1 MAMRR
6 SPPGALT
13 FGLMRAILFT
23 TPTTGDTMD
32 LRGRLSRTTFEATLT
47 PAHIMT
53 SQILQGALMMGAV
66 MFLFGVLFM
75 YSRGPLVAPGEA
87 EFDTVRTL
95 TFVHLA
101 FLVVNV
107 GVSIFL
113 AQKLFSPEAMAEV
126 LTGMDDPLAIAQR
139 CAQQQ
144 RTAMIVRMALLEGS
158 TFFGLAICMIGS
170 TNGVLAAASEY
181 WINLLSLFLLVGFG
195 IATFPTKERLAEWFE
210 ERFLR
215 V

>member
-1 MAMRR
+1 
-6 SPPGALT
+6 
-13 FGLMRAILFT
+13 
-23 TPTTGDTMD
+23 MD
-32 LRGRLSRTTFEATLT
+32 LRGKLSRTAFESALT

-66 MFLFGVLFM
+66 LFLFGVLFM
-75 YSRGPLVAPGEA
+75 YSQGPLVAPGET
-87 EFDTVRTL
+87 EVDTVRTL
-95 TFVHLA
+95 TIVHLA

-113 AQKLFSPEAMAEV
+113 AQRLFSPDAMKDMLSG
-126 LTGMDDPLAIAQR
+126 LTDPQMIAQR
-139 CAQQQ
+139 CAIQQ

-170 TNGVLAAASEY
+170 TNGVLATASEY

-195 IATFPTKERLAEWFE
+195 IATFPTKERLGAWYE
-210 ERFLR
+210 ERFLAS
-215 V
+215 